1 MYLDHFGLHA
11 NPFGLSP
18 KLDFLFRSGA
28 FEESMAHLVYG
39 VDNGE
44 PLVMITGP
52 IGTGK
57 TMAIQSFLNHLG
69 EHFETALVTNT
80 RVDGRELLKLILD
93 DLGVNPPPGS
103 DKSDL
108 LIAFKSHLLANS
120 AAGRRV
126 LIVVDE
132 AQNLKPDAL
141 EEIRLL
147 TNLGQGDDQP
157 VQLVLVGQPE
167 LEDVVDSPGLRQ
179 LRQRIRVH
187 YRLEP
192 LSRAEVEGYVHHRM
206 AVAGSETEVFS
217 RGALDRIYELST
229 GVPRVVNTLANEGLL
244 AAYVAGRR
252 SVRAEDIEAPRAR
265 TRPAA
270 EMPAGVEKA
279 PQAARPDR
287 AERTA
292 DAVAAVHGAPAFV
305 YARPRRRRRRTAA
318 WVVPVVVLAV
328 VGAVVGLY
336 FLTDLFAS
344 AMGPAAVP
352 MVEVPPTAVDEPLEI
367 AADEPLQTAAADIDD
382 EPLPAAAADTVTLV
396 PAAAGD
402 GTTAVPAPT
411 VPGGEWSVHIG
422 SFRTEDRAI
431 SYAADLGTH
440 APGAF
445 YRYDLVRGVGW
456 YRVYIG
462 PYGDRATALAEA
474 HRLQTELGVRYYKIQ
489 HTAETGES

>member
-1 MYLDHFGLHA
+1 MYLDHFGLLA

-18 KLDFLFRSGA
+18 KLDFLFRSEA

-57 TMAIQSFLNHLG
+57 TMAIQSFLSHLG

-108 LIAFKSHLLANS
+108 LIAFKNHLLANS

-132 AQNLKPDAL
+132 AQNLKADAL

-147 TNLGQGDDQP
+147 TNLGQGHDQP

-206 AVAGSETEVFS
+206 AVAGSEAEVFS
-217 RGALDRIYELST
+217 RGALDRIYELSA

-244 AAYVAGRR
+244 AAYVAGRDK
-252 SVRAEDIEAPRAR
+252 VRPEDIEAPRPR

-270 EMPAGVEKA
+270 VPEEP
-279 PQAARPDR
+279 AARPGG
-287 AERTA
+287 AERSA
-292 DAVAAVHGAPAFV
+292 YAVAAAPDVAPAFT
-305 YARPRRRRRRTAA
+305 YARTRRRKRRAAA
-318 WVVPVVVLAV
+318 WVVSVLALAA
-328 VGAVVGLY
+328 VGIVAGLY

-344 AMGPAAVP
+344 ASGPNAGPYTAVP
-352 MVEVPPTAVDEPLEI
+352 SAAEPPRTV
-367 AADEPLQTAAADIDD
+367 
-382 EPLPAAAADTVTLV
+382 AADTMPLILAEAGEAA
-396 PAAAGD
+396 PADADTSGTAPVSAVVDTSIDSAA
-402 GTTAVPAPT
+402 TPPAEFAPT
-411 VPGGEWSVHIG
+411 VPDGEWCVHIG

-431 SYAADLGTH
+431 TYASELSTY

-456 YRVYIG
+456 YRVFIG
-462 PYGDRATALAEA
+462 PFGDRATALAEA
-474 HRLQTELGVRYYKIQ
+474 HRLQSELGVRYYKIISVGGAAQ
-489 HTAETGES
+489 P